1 MPEPIDFV
9 LSSILL
15 GVGLAMDA
23 FEGVDGGGH
32 PLEKKSA
39 KAYGGG
45 RLFIIPGAQPLDE
58 HFSADEREKEKGGP
72 GDEGLDRGGPTP
84 SPPASPVEPPFWV
97 GSF

>member
-1 MPEPIDFV
+1 MEECQY
-9 LSSILL
+9 
-15 GVGLAMDA
+15 A
-23 FEGVDGGGH
+23 DGGGH

-72 GDEGLDRGGPTP
+72 GDEGLDRGKGLGDRVDTE
-84 SPPASPVEPPFWV
+84 PAHKRHQWGHSDCHWA
-97 GSF
+97 